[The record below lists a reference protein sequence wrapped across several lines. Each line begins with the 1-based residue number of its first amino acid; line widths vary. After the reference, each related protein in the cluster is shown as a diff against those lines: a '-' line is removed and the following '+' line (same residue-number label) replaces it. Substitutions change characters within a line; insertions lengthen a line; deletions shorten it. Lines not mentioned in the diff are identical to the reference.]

1 MLPGFHPVVS
11 GWFESRFGSPT
22 EPQAAAWPEIQA
34 GRDVLV
40 SAPTGSG
47 KTFAAFLSGLDA
59 LFREGLDGDLPDE
72 TRILYVSPL
81 RALTNDIEKNLREP
95 LAALRE
101 SAAAA
106 GMRPPAIRAAVR
118 TGDTAASRRQALLRR
133 PPHVLVTTPESL
145 YLLLGSEKGRRSLA
159 PVRMVIVDEIHAV
172 ARDKR
177 GSHLALSLERLEALC
192 ARRPQRVGLS
202 ATVTP
207 VEEVARFLVGAAR
220 VRRGAAECALVEV
233 GRRRSLDLAVEIP
246 RDELSSVASKEQ
258 WAETYDRLAT
268 LCRENRTT
276 LVFVN
281 TRKLAERAAHALAER
296 LGPDVV
302 AAHHGSLSRARR
314 LDAEDRLKSGALRAV
329 VATASLELGIDVGT
343 VDLVCQLGSPG
354 ALHVAL
360 QRAGRSGHWRGATP
374 RARLFP
380 MSRDELVECA
390 ALVRGLRAGALEP
403 VVPLPWP
410 RDVLAQQVVAEAA
423 CRPLPEDEL
432 FALCRRAWPYREL
445 PRPEF
450 DALVSMLSEGIATR
464 RGRSGALLHRDGV
477 HRVVRGRRG
486 ARIAALTGGGAI
498 PDSAQYQ
505 VVAEPEGAAVGQV
518 DEDFAVESMAGDV
531 FLLGNTAWR
540 IRRIEAG
547 VVRVED
553 AGGAAPGIPFWL
565 GEAPGRSAA
574 LSTEVS
580 RLRADLEPLLD
591 DRDRAVAWLAAEG
604 ALPEAGARQAVDYLA
619 AGRRV
624 LSALPTQDTLVAERF
639 FDEAGGMQLVL
650 HAPFGARQNRALG
663 LALRKRFCRTFDFE
677 LQAAAT
683 DDGVLLS
690 LGPQHSFPLASIFE
704 MLAPDRVEEVLVQA
718 ALQSPMFPIR
728 WRWDATRALA
738 LPRVLGGRKVPP
750 PIARMRADDLLAAV
764 FPMAVACQDNAD
776 LHAGPV
782 EPPDHPLV
790 AEALRDCLTDAM
802 DARGLEALLRR
813 IAAGE
818 VRLVARD
825 LPEPSPLAHELLGAK
840 PWAFLDDAPLEERRA
855 RAVVLRRSLPAAEA
869 SGLGALDPAAV
880 AEVAAQAR
888 PGPRDPDELHDLLL
902 DLGFLPTGALAPAEG
917 DAQAG
922 ALPDWGPWLDGLVAS
937 GRAARARLGGR
948 EVHVAAE
955 RAGAWRALAGEPGVD
970 ATGLAP
976 SLPVL
981 PGEDAPASADEA
993 AARALRGW
1001 MARLGPVTAT
1011 GLADRLGLPEPL
1023 VGFAL
1028 HRLEA
1033 EGAVLRGSFL
1043 PGGEPGEDWCD
1054 RGLLARI
1061 HRLTLGRLRREIEP
1075 VSGADLVRFLLRWQH
1090 AAPGSRLHGSR
1101 GVAEVVGQL
1110 QGFHA
1115 PAAAWEREILP
1126 ARVAGYEPGLLDALC
1141 LSGEVAWG
1149 RLAVTASPDEVPR
1162 RRAAPTRHAPVTLA
1176 LRPDLPWLL
1185 AASGGAAPPLGPS
1198 ARRLVELLERC
1209 GACFLPDLAAM
1220 TGRLPAEVEGAL
1232 WELVS
1237 AGLVTC
1243 DGFAGL
1249 RALLEPPPRHR
1260 PRRPGQGGGRWAL
1273 LRPARPE
1280 AAVGAASAL
1289 DPSPA
1294 SPASPLEPV
1303 ARQLLARWGVVM
1315 RDLLSREP
1323 LAPPWRELL
1332 PVYRTLEARG
1342 EIRGGRFVA
1351 GLSGE
1356 QFALPEAVEMLR
1368 AVRRAPPAGERVE
1381 LSGADPLNLVGG
1393 ILPGAKVPATLGA
1406 RVAYLDGVPVAAADL
1421 RQGPASR

>member
-1 MLPGFHPVVS
+1 MLPGFHPLVS
-11 GWFESRFGSPT
+11 RWFESRFGTPT
-22 EPQAAAWPEIQA
+22 EPQAAGWPEILS

-59 LFREGLDGDLPDE
+59 LFREGLAGELPDE

-81 RALTNDIEKNLREP
+81 KALGNDIEKNLREP

-101 SAAAA
+101 AAREA
-106 GMRPPAIRAAVR
+106 GLRPPAIRAAVR
-118 TGDTAASRRQALLRR
+118 TGDTPSSRRQAMLRR

-145 YLLLGSEKGRRSLA
+145 YLLLTSEGGRRLLA
-159 PVRMVIVDEIHAV
+159 PVRKVIVDEIHAV

-192 ARRPQRVGLS
+192 RRRPQRIGLS

-207 VEEVARFLVGAAR
+207 VEEVARFLVGSGR
-220 VRRGAAECALVEV
+220 VHRGTADCAVVEV
-233 GRRRSLDLAVEIP
+233 GRGRALDLRVEIP

-258 WAETYDRLAT
+258 WAETYDRIAAIAG
-268 LCRENRTT
+268 EARTT

-281 TRKLAERAAHALAER
+281 TRKLAERAAQALSER

-302 AAHHGSLSRARR
+302 AAHHGSLSRTRR
-314 LDAEDRLKSGALRAV
+314 LDAEERLKAGSLRVV

-343 VDLVCQLGSPG
+343 IDVVAQLGSPG

-374 RARLFP
+374 RAHFFP
-380 MSRDELVECA
+380 MSRDELLECA
-390 ALVRGLRAGALEP
+390 ALVRGLRAGRLEP
-403 VVPLPWP
+403 VAPLPWP
-410 RDVLAQQVVAEAA
+410 RDVLAQQIVAEAS

-432 FALCRRAWPYREL
+432 HALCRRAWPYRDL
-445 PRPEF
+445 PRAEL
-450 DALVSMLSEGIATR
+450 DAIVSMLSEGIATR

-477 HRVVRGRRG
+477 HRVLRGRRG

-498 PDSAQYQ
+498 PDNAQYR
-505 VVAEPEGAAVGQV
+505 VVAEPEGAVVGQL
-518 DEDFAVESMAGDV
+518 DEDFAIESMAGDV

-540 IRRIEAG
+540 IRRIEPG

-553 AGGAAPGIPFWL
+553 AGGAAPGIPFWN
-565 GEAPGRSAA
+565 GEAPGRSPT
-574 LSTEVS
+574 LSAEVS
-580 RLRADLEPLLD
+580 RLRADLEPRLD
-591 DRDRAVAWLAAEG
+591 DRERAVSWLAAEG
-604 ALPEAGARQAVDYLA
+604 ALPEAGARQAVDYLS

-624 LSALPTQDTLVAERF
+624 LSVLPTQETLVAERF

-677 LQAAAT
+677 LQAAAN

-690 LGPQHSFPLASIFE
+690 LGPQHSFPLDSILE
-704 MLAPDRVEEVLVQA
+704 MLSAERVEEVLTQA

-738 LPRVLGGRKVPP
+738 LPRVLGGRRVPP

-790 AEALRDCLTDAM
+790 AEALRDCLADAM
-802 DARGLEALLRR
+802 DAAGLARLLRR
-813 IAAGE
+813 IESGE

-825 LPEPSPLAHELLGAK
+825 LAEPSPLSHEILGAK

-855 RAVVLRRSLPAAEA
+855 RAVVLRRSLPPAEA
-869 SGLGALDPAAV
+869 AGLGALDPEAV
-880 AEVAAQAR
+880 REVVDEAR
-888 PGPRDPDELHDLLL
+888 PHPRDADEAHDLLL
-902 DLGFLPTGALAPAEG
+902 DVGFLPVAE
-917 DAQAG
+917 AA
-922 ALPDWGPWLDGLVAS
+922 AWGGLLDDLRAS
-937 GRAARARLGGR
+937 GRTARARLPGR

-955 RAGAWRALAGEPGVD
+955 RAGAWRVLASEPGLN
-970 ATGLAP
+970 AGPLEPPPPA
-976 SLPVL
+976 L
-981 PGEDAPASADEA
+981 PGERVPGSPDEA
-993 AARALRGW
+993 AARALQGW
-1001 MARLGPVTAT
+1001 LARLGPVTAP
-1011 GLADRLGLPEPL
+1011 GLSERLGLPEPL
-1023 VGFAL
+1023 VLAAL
-1028 HRLEA
+1028 HRLESQ
-1033 EGAVLRGSFL
+1033 GAVLRGSFL
-1043 PGGEPGEDWCD
+1043 PGGAPGADWCD
-1054 RGLLARI
+1054 RALLARI
-1061 HRLTLGRLRREIEP
+1061 HRRTLGRLRREIEP
-1075 VSGADLVRFLLRWQH
+1075 VSGADLLRFLLRWQH
-1090 AAPGSRLHGSR
+1090 AVPGARLHGAR

-1115 PAAAWEREILP
+1115 PAGAWEREILP
-1126 ARVAGYEPGLLDALC
+1126 ARVAGYEPGMLDALC
-1141 LSGEVAWG
+1141 LAGEVAWG
-1149 RLAVTASPDEVPR
+1149 RLAVAADPEAPAR

-1176 LRPDLPWLL
+1176 LRADLHWLL
-1185 AASGGAAPPLGPS
+1185 AAAPPGSPALGSS
-1198 ARRLVELLERC
+1198 ARALVDLLSRC

-1220 TGRLPAEVEGAL
+1220 TGRLPGEVEGAL

-1249 RALLEPPPRHR
+1249 RALLEPPARHR

-1273 LRPARPE
+1273 LHPPLPP
-1280 AAVGAASAL
+1280 GAAE
-1289 DPSPA
+1289 PP
-1294 SPASPLEPV
+1294 PPLERV
-1303 ARQLLARWGVVM
+1303 ARKLLARWGVVL
-1315 RDLLSREP
+1315 RDLLAREP

-1356 QFALPEAVEMLR
+1356 QFALPEAVETLR
-1368 AVRRAPPAGERVE
+1368 AVRRSPRTGERVE

-1393 ILPGAKVPATLGA
+1393 ILPGARVAATLA
-1406 RVAYLDGVPVAAADL
+1406 TRVAYLDGVPVAPYPSTTDATG
-1421 RQGPASR
+1421 R

>member
-1 MLPGFHPVVS
+1 VLPGFHPVVS
-11 GWFESRFGSPT
+11 GWFEARFGSPT
-22 EPQAAAWPEIQA
+22 EPQAAGWPEIQA
-34 GRDVLV
+34 GSDVLI

-47 KTFAAFLSGLDA
+47 KTFAAFLAGLDS
-59 LFREGLDGDLPDE
+59 LFREGLEGELPDE

-81 RALTNDIEKNLREP
+81 KALSNDIEKNLREP
-95 LAALRE
+95 LAALR
-101 SAAAA
+101 AAAHSV
-106 GMRPPAIRAAVR
+106 GLRPPAIRAAVR
-118 TGDTAASRRQALLRR
+118 TGDTPSSRRQAMLRR

-145 YLLLGSEKGRRSLA
+145 YLLLTSEKGRRSLS
-159 PVRMVIVDEIHAV
+159 PVRKVIVDEIHAV

-177 GSHLALSLERLEALC
+177 GSHLSLSLERLEALC
-192 ARRPQRVGLS
+192 ERRPQRIGLS
-202 ATVTP
+202 ATVSP
-207 VEEVARFLVGAAR
+207 VEEVARFLVGAGR
-220 VRRGAAECALVEV
+220 VRHGAAECAIVEV
-233 GRRRSLDLAVEIP
+233 GRGRVLDLGVEIP

-258 WAETYDRLAT
+258 WAETYDRLAE
-268 LCRENRTT
+268 LARENRTT

-281 TRKLAERAAHALAER
+281 TRKLAERAAHALSER
-296 LGPDVV
+296 LGEGQV

-314 LDAEDRLKSGALRAV
+314 LDAEDRLKAGSLRAI
-329 VATASLELGIDVGT
+329 VATASLELGIDIGT
-343 VDLVCQLGSPG
+343 VDLVAQLGSPG

-374 RARLFP
+374 KARFFP

-390 ALVRGLRAGALEP
+390 ALVRGLRAGALEAVAP
-403 VVPLPWP
+403 PPWP
-410 RDVLAQQVVAEAA
+410 LDVLSQQIVAEASS
-423 CRPLPEDEL
+423 RPVGEDEL
-432 FALCRRAWPYREL
+432 FALFRRAWPYREL
-445 PRPEF
+445 PRGEF
-450 DALVSMLSEGIATR
+450 DAVVTLLSEGTATR

-477 HRVVRGRRG
+477 NHVVRGRRG

-505 VVAEPEGAAVGQV
+505 VVAEPGGLAVGQV

-540 IRRIEAG
+540 IRRIESG

-574 LSTEVS
+574 LSAEVS
-580 RLRADLEPLLD
+580 RLRADLEPRLG
-591 DRDRAVAWLAAEG
+591 DRDPAIAWLAAEG
-604 ALPEAGARQAVDYLA
+604 SLPEAGARQAVDYLA
-619 AGRRV
+619 AARGV

-663 LALRKRFCRTFDFE
+663 LALRKRFCRAFDFE
-677 LQAAAT
+677 LQAAAN

-704 MLAPDRVEEVLVQA
+704 MLSSERVDEVLTQA

-790 AEALRDCLTDAM
+790 AEALRDCLGEAM
-802 DARGLEALLRR
+802 DAAGLKRLLRR
-813 IAAGE
+813 IEAGE

-825 LPEPSPLAHELLGAK
+825 LAEPSPLAHEILGAK

-855 RAVVLRRSLPAAEA
+855 RAVVLRRSLPAADA
-869 SGLGALDPAAV
+869 AGIGALSPEAIG
-880 AEVAAQAR
+880 EVVEQAR
-888 PGPRDPDELHDLLL
+888 PDARDADELHDLLL
-902 DLGFLPTGALAPAEG
+902 DLGFMPATEGEPFRAFLDALL
-917 DAQAG
+917 AG
-922 ALPDWGPWLDGLVAS
+922 

-948 EVHVAAE
+948 EAWVAAE
-955 RAGAWRALAGEPGVD
+955 RAGAWRVLASEPGIEASPLD
-970 ATGLAP
+970 P
-976 SLPVL
+976 PL
-981 PGEDAPASADEA
+981 PGLSGEDLPAAPDVA

-1001 MARLGPVTAT
+1001 MARLGPITAPA
-1011 GLADRLGLPEPL
+1011 LSARLGLPLPL
-1023 VGFAL
+1023 TQAAL
-1028 HRLEA
+1028 HRLES
-1033 EGAVLRGSFL
+1033 EGLVLRGSFL
-1043 PGGEPGEDWCD
+1043 PGGEPGADWCD

-1090 AAPGSRLHGSR
+1090 AAPGARLHGSR
-1101 GVAEVVGQL
+1101 GVAEVIGQL

-1115 PAAAWEREILP
+1115 AAGAWEREILP
-1126 ARVAGYEPGLLDALC
+1126 ARVTGYEPGLLDALC

-1149 RLAVTASPDEVPR
+1149 RLAVAPEPGNVPR

-1176 LRPDLPWLL
+1176 LRTDLPWLL
-1185 AASGGAAPPLGPS
+1185 SAAHGEPPRLGAS
-1198 ARRLVELLERC
+1198 ARALVDLLGRC

-1220 TGRLPAEVEGAL
+1220 TGRLPGEVDGAL

-1249 RALLEPPPRHR
+1249 RTLLDPPPRHR

-1273 LRPARPE
+1273 LRPPRP
-1280 AAVGAASAL
+1280 ADA
-1289 DPSPA
+1289 PPA
-1294 SPASPLEPV
+1294 PSPLEPV
-1303 ARQLLARWGVVM
+1303 ARQLLARWGVIF
-1315 RDLLSREP
+1315 RDLLGREP

-1356 QFALPEAVEMLR
+1356 QYALPAAVESLR
-1368 AVRRAPPAGERVE
+1368 AVRRAPGGRERVE

-1393 ILPGAKVPATLGA
+1393 ILPGARVPATLGA
-1406 RVAYLDGVPVAAADL
+1406 RLAYLDGVPVEAYPAAGTTG
-1421 RQGPASR
+1421 R